1 MRELSAKSRVW
12 VPPAWAR
19 LLVLT
24 PLAWI
29 GALVVTLLSPVLHL
43 ILALLDLVDRK
54 GWRFSRLG
62 GIGIAFCVT
71 EFIGLT
77 LAFGLWVASGFGWKI
92 RSRRIR
98 RAHNRLFGWWLEFI
112 TRALRFYL
120 GFDFVVRGD
129 RIEGPVLAFARHVG
143 PGDVFLLAHTLIQT
157 YERQM
162 VTVGAS
168 KLLLD
173 PFFDRVVRRSPSLFI
188 SQNPVD
194 ASACLHEI
202 SELCRTMSDDSV
214 MIICPEG
221 GNWTPGRWNEAIE
234 RLETR
239 GQHDQAELAAA
250 MPHVL
255 PPRSAGAVAALRAR
269 DDVTI
274 VFIAHAGL
282 DDLFSLRQL
291 WRKIPL
297 RRRVEVEYWPVPRDQ
312 IPTDPDQLSGWLFAE
327 WARVDAWIEDHQAL
341 LTDDSGR

>member
-1 MRELSAKSRVW
+1 MTV
-12 VPPAWAR
+12 
-19 LLVLT
+19 
-24 PLAWI
+24 
-29 GALVVTLLSPVLHL
+29 LSPVLHVV
-43 ILALLDLVDRK
+43 LALLDLIDRRE
-54 GWRFSRLG
+54 WRFSRLG

-77 LAFGLWVASGFGWKI
+77 LAFGLWIGSGFGWKI
-92 RSRRIR
+92 RTQRFQ
-98 RAHNRLFGWWLEFI
+98 RAHNRLFGWWLELV

-120 GFDFVVRGD
+120 GFDLVVRGEQID
-129 RIEGPVLAFARHVG
+129 GPVLAFARHAG
-143 PGDVFLLAHTLIQT
+143 PGDMFLLARTLIQT
-157 YERQM
+157 YDRQM

-194 ASACLHEI
+194 PSECLDEM

-221 GNWTPGRWNEAIE
+221 GNWTPKRWNEAID

-239 GQHDQAELAAA
+239 GQHDRAELAAS
-250 MPHVL
+250 MTHVL
-255 PPRSAGAVAALRAR
+255 PPRSAGAVAAISAR
-269 DDVTI
+269 DDVTV

-282 DDLFSLRQL
+282 DDLFSLGEL

-297 RRRVEVEYWPVPRDQ
+297 RRHVEVEYWSVPREE
-312 IPTDPDQLSGWLFAE
+312 IPTEPDQLPAWLFGE
-327 WARVDAWIEDHQAL
+327 WAKVDAWIDERQDL
-341 LTDDSGR
+341 LNTTGSPVSPSR